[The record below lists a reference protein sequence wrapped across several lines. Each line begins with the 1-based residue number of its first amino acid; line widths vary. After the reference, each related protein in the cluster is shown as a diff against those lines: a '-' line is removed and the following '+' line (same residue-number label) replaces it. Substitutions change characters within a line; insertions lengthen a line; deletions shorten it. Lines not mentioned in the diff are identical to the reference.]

1 MRIIAIDYGMARTG
15 VAVSDP
21 SGLIATPLEFIPSG
35 NRKKLY
41 EGIFSVIEKYSPE
54 KIIIGLPIRTDG
66 KEGSIVSSVR
76 ELEKT
81 LKEKYNIEVITL
93 NEMFTTVIASQ
104 KLHERDMN
112 AKKQR
117 SQIDSAAAAVLLQDY
132 LDRNRK

>member
-21 SGLIATPLEFIPSG
+21 SGLIATPLEFIPSR
-35 NRKKLY
+35 NKNKLY
-41 EGIFSVIEKYSPE
+41 EGIFSVIEKYSPG
-54 KIIIGLPIRTDG
+54 KIVIGLPIRTDG
-66 KEGSIVSSVR
+66 KEGDIVSSVR

-81 LKEKYNIEVITL
+81 LKEKYGIEVITL
-93 NEMFTTVIASQ
+93 NEMFTTVIASR
-104 KLHERDMN
+104 KLHEKDMN